1 MAFKMR
7 GNPYKMG
14 THKTKKTMA
23 YMKSPLE
30 QQLRAS
36 NIKQDESIP
45 GEGMDFSHMTPAWIG
60 DKEAMKDQQKK
71 KERLSFLFDSE
82 DPVELGGQGRPLTD
96 EEHAEYLALKDEVEE
111 MDRQWHQS
119 QEGLGE
125 GEGSIPAQWEA
136 TGRRKEMEK

>member
-1 MAFKMR
+1 MAFKMK

-45 GEGMDFSHMTPAWIG
+45 GEGMDFSRMTPAWIG
-60 DKEAMKDQQKK
+60 DEKAMKDLDK
-71 KERLSFLFDSE
+71 KEARLSYLFDLE
-82 DPVELGGQGRPLTD
+82 KQGADGPMTD
-96 EEHAEYLALKDEVEE
+96 AEYDEYVTLRDEVKE
-111 MDRQWHQS
+111 MRRQWDQS
-119 QEGLGE
+119 QEGLDE
-125 GEGSIPAQWEA
+125 GKGSIPATWIA
-136 TGRRKEMEK
+136 TNRRKEMEQ

>member
-1 MAFKMR
+1 MAFKMK
-7 GNPYKMG
+7 GSPYKMG

-60 DKEAMKDQQKK
+60 DEEAMKNLAK
-71 KERLSFLFDSE
+71 KEARLSYLFDLE
-82 DPVELGGQGRPLTD
+82 KQGADGPMTD
-96 EEHAEYLALKDEVEE
+96 AEYDEYVSLRDEVEE
-111 MDRQWHQS
+111 MNRQWDQS

-125 GEGSIPAQWEA
+125 GEGSIPATWIAEN
-136 TGRRKEMEK
+136 RRKEMEK